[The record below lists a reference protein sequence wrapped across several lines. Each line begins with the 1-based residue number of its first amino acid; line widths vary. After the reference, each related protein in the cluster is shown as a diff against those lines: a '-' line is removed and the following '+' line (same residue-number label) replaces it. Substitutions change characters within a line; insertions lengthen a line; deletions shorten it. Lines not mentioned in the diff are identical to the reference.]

1 MKRVP
6 PARARKRDW
15 NRMYQKLLGYIERY
29 RTSKVPV
36 EYNEDCELA
45 RWVQEQRTLNL
56 RVSKHFTNE
65 IQLLNKLS
73 DWTWASEEK
82 ESLDTANVL
91 ASLVRTT
98 PDVFV
103 AKTTITGSAAIGP
116 V

>member
-1 MKRVP
+1 M
-6 PARARKRDW
+6 
-15 NRMYQKLLGYIERY
+15 
-29 RTSKVPV
+29 

-65 IQLLNKLS
+65 IQLLKKLP
-73 DWTWASEEK
+73 DWTWASEDK

-91 ASLVRTT
+91 ASLVRTIT
-98 PDVFV
+98 K
-103 AKTTITGSAAIGP
+103 ATITGSTAVRP